1 LAQVAGH
8 GVHLI
13 KLLPPRVINDHDRAW
28 PVSAFDEVIAECRQL
43 SGAIWR
49 LGTLL
54 AHDALAHR

>member
-8 GVHLI
+8 GIHLI
-13 KLLPPRVINDHDRAW
+13 KLLPPPIINDHDRAW
-28 PVSAFDEVIAECRQL
+28 LVSAFDEVIAECHQV

-49 LGTLL
+49 PGTLL